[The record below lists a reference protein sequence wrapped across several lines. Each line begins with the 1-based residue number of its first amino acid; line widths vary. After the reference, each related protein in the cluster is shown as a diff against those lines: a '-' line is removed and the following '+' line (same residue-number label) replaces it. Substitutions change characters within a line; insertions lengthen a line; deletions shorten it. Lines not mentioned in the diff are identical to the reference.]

1 MMIHLMHPQTAAR
14 QQRHCTGL
22 SEGSF
27 SHTANS
33 LCAAATSQATQR
45 AAGTPLLEV
54 PEAGLDGA
62 LGNLI
67 WWGATSSQQRV
78 GSR

>member
-1 MMIHLMHPQTAAR
+1 MTDI
-14 QQRHCTGL
+14 
-22 SEGSF
+22 SEVL
-27 SHTANS
+27 A
-33 LCAAATSQATQR
+33 QATQR
-45 AAGTPLLEV
+45 VAGTPLLEV

-62 LGNLI
+62 LDNLI

>member
-1 MMIHLMHPQTAAR
+1 MTDI
-14 QQRHCTGL
+14 
-22 SEGSF
+22 SEVM
-27 SHTANS
+27 A
-33 LCAAATSQATQR
+33 QATQR

-62 LGNLI
+62 LDNLI